1 MRLLPAIRLPDGTV
15 VTGTPADSH
24 VTIIEQ
30 HGLPGNLPDST
41 HGFTP
46 GGKLFLSRKQ
56 SLGWLKR
63 YEPRVATAVSR
74 MDLPPEGMHSLHYA
88 TAKGIKQRDVTDT
101 VDLSNKTCLVYGRKG
116 LYIFLAQK
124 LGEKFKKVYFYLAE
138 SAPYPSS
145 RFKDIGTGLP
155 QVERVY
161 SFWKYLPKVD
171 MVFFPDCYD
180 GDLQHYLRGE
190 GHRVFGSGL
199 SERMELDKK
208 YFLDELQRV
217 GLPVSYTHSVT
228 GTDKLRE
235 YLQHK
240 GPKWLKTPYYRED
253 FETMKYPGNM
263 AEFESKLKDVEHR
276 IGDHA
281 SRSIEILVQNVLKK
295 EAEGGY
301 DGFCVNGRYTKNC
314 LVGYEIKDRGLLGK
328 IFAETPVAIDKVN
341 QAVAP
346 IYQKLGY
353 NGHLSTEIIFTADGK
368 GYFIDATQRAPSPPS
383 EAMCEHITN
392 YAEAAWL
399 CAGGILPT
407 PKWDNPYIAE
417 VILRSPWHEEHELV
431 VDFPP
436 EYEGNIKLKNHLRE
450 GGKYH
455 CIPAGNGS
463 FFGAVTAS
471 GKTWKEAAEKA
482 MKIAESVKAQE
493 LESDLTIFDEAEK
506 QIEAGQRVAGIDF
519 RKAEV

>member
-1 MRLLPAIRLPDGTV
+1 
-15 VTGTPADSH
+15 VTGTPTDTH
-24 VTIIEQ
+24 VTIIEGR
-30 HGLPGNLPDST
+30 GLPDNLPDSA

-46 GGKLFLSRKQ
+46 GGQMFLTRKQ
-56 SLGWLKR
+56 ALGWLKK
-63 YEPRVATAVSR
+63 YEPQLAAKLRNV
-74 MDLPPEGMHSLHYA
+74 PPEGLHSHIYA
-88 TAKGIKQRDVTDT
+88 AAKGIKQKDVTDS
-101 VDLSNKTCLVYGRKG
+101 VDLSDKTCLVYGRKG

-124 LGEKFKKVYFYLAE
+124 LGEKFKKVWFYLAE

-145 RFKDIGTGLP
+145 RFKLIGTGLP
-155 QVERVY
+155 EIERVY
-161 SFWKYLPKVD
+161 SFWKYLDKAD

-199 SERMELDKK
+199 SEKMELEKDF
-208 YFLDELQRV
+208 FLSELTRV
-217 GLPVSYTHSVT
+217 GLPVAYTHRVK
-228 GTDKLRE
+228 GTDALRQ
-235 YLQHK
+235 YLDGK

-263 AEFESKLKDVEHR
+263 MQFESKLKDVEHR

-281 SRSIEILVQNVLKK
+281 SRTLEVLVQNVLKK

-301 DGFCVNGRYTKNC
+301 DGFCVNGEYTKNC
-314 LVGYEIKDRGLLGK
+314 LFGYEIKDRGLLGK
-328 IFAETPVAIDKVN
+328 VFAETPASIDKVN

-383 EAMCEHITN
+383 EAMCQHITN
-392 YAEAAWL
+392 YAEVAWL

-417 VILRSPWHEEHELV
+417 VVLRSPWHEEHELV

-436 EYEGNIKLKNHLRE
+436 EHADNIKLKNHLRE
-450 GGKYH
+450 GGKYR

-471 GKTWKEAAEKA
+471 GKTYEEAAKKA
-482 MKIAESVKAQE
+482 LAIVETIKADD
-493 LESDLTIFDEAEK
+493 LEHDPTIFDEAGK
-506 QIEAGQRVAGIDF
+506 QIEAGKRVAGIDF
-519 RKAEV
+519 KHAEV